1 MPAHPNASDGGP
13 MPRTNA
19 ATLAR
24 DLHLLDDERLV
35 GALRRGDEDAFMTMV
50 DRYGALMLRVA
61 SMYVRTPSV
70 AEEVVQETWLAV
82 LEGIGRFESRST
94 LKTWMFRI
102 LSNRAKTR
110 GERESRC
117 LPFSSCAPAE
127 EGEDAP
133 AVDADRFM
141 GPDGRYPG
149 GWAAFPRDWNT
160 VPHARLA
167 SRETLDMIRGAI
179 HELPRRQQEVIL
191 LRDVE
196 GWSSEEV
203 CCALRLSEVNQRV
216 LLHRARSKVRTAL
229 EDYVEAT
236 TSPARHWSSCS
247 PTTSRARC
255 PSPIAPAS
263 RRTWRS
269 PRAASTTPTRSARRS
284 G

>member
-1 MPAHPNASDGGP
+1 

-24 DLHLLDDERLV
+24 DLHLLDDERLLE
-35 GALRRGDEDAFMTMV
+35 ALRRGDEDAFMALV

-70 AEEVVQETWLAV
+70 AEDVVQETWLAV
-82 LEGIGRFESRST
+82 LEGLGRFEGRST

-117 LPFSSCAPAE
+117 LPFSSCAPADD
-127 EGEDAP
+127 DAA
-133 AVDADRFM
+133 AVDPERFM

-160 VPHARLA
+160 IPDARLV

-179 HELPRRQQEVIL
+179 HGLPRRQQEVIL

-203 CCALRLSEVNQRV
+203 CSVLSLSEVNQRV
-216 LLHRARSKVRTAL
+216 LLHRARSKVRAAL
-229 EDYVEAT
+229 EDYVEA
-236 TSPARHWSSCS
+236 
-247 PTTSRARC
+247 
-255 PSPIAPAS
+255 
-263 RRTWRS
+263 
-269 PRAASTTPTRSARRS
+269 AA
-284 G
+284 